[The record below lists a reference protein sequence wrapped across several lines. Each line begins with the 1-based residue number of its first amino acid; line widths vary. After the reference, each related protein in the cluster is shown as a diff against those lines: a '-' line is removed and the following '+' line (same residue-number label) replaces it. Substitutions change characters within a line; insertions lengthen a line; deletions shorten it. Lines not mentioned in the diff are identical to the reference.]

1 LSTINQD
8 QIFVHQYHGTSS
20 NTDSSANP
28 RKLSQQE
35 SGEGYNYHAYLHKL
49 AKYTNCFG
57 LPKAYI
63 QIQKIPK
70 PENTKKI
77 DIHRVMTVPRQPNKT
92 I

>member
-1 LSTINQD
+1 MGMPTI
-8 QIFVHQYHGTSS
+8 QISSKDCLVH
-20 NTDSSANP
+20 
-28 RKLSQQE
+28 
-35 SGEGYNYHAYLHKL
+35 EGYNYHAYLHKL